1 MPLPDLIHDWNALS
15 DPGNGRTPFFN
26 DETLR
31 DGLQS
36 PSVRD
41 PEIPDKRDLL
51 HRLAKLGVEAVDLG
65 MPGAGPKALAAVKA
79 LMVEIRDHRLPIH
92 PNAAVRTLESDL
104 VPLAEIQQKVGTAIE
119 AGAFLGSSAIRM
131 DVEGWDVDYLV
142 RLVRNAVSFCRKH
155 QLKVMMVTED
165 TTRAHPDTLR
175 AIYGAALDEGAQ
187 GICLSDTVGHAT
199 PDGARHLVRFVKQEI
214 IGNRPIRLDWHG
226 HNDRGLGVATAIAA
240 WEEGA
245 DRLHGSI
252 LGIGERCGNVA
263 LDQLLMNFTLQ
274 GKWKGDLSDLP
285 ALADR
290 VAELVD
296 MKIPANYPVL
306 GHDAFRT
313 GTGVHAAA
321 IVKAL
326 RRGDVDLADWVYSA
340 VPASMV
346 NRRQEIEIGP
356 VAGHSN
362 AEYWLELNGYD
373 ASPDRIERILHAA
386 KQSNRVLS
394 EHEIQALVRDL

>member
-1 MPLPDLIHDWNALS
+1 MNSPELVFDWNSCS
-15 DPGNGRTPFFN
+15 DPGNGRTPVFN

-51 HRLAKLGVEAVDLG
+51 HRLAKLGVEAVNLG
-65 MPGAGPKALAAVKA
+65 LPGAGPKALAAVKA

-104 VPLAEIQQKVGTAIE
+104 IPLAEIQQKVGLPLE
-119 AGAFLGSSAIRM
+119 AGTFVGSSAIRM
-131 DVEGWDVDYLV
+131 DVESWDVDYLV
-142 RLVRNAVSFCRKH
+142 RLVRNAVSFCRK
-155 QLKVMMVTED
+155 QQVKVMMVTED

-175 AIYGAALDEGAQ
+175 AIYGAALDEGAH

-214 IGNRPIRLDWHG
+214 IGDRPIRLDWHG
-226 HNDRGLGVATAIAA
+226 HNDRGLGAATAIAA

-263 LDQLLMNFTLQ
+263 LDQLLMNFSLL

-290 VAELVD
+290 VAELVG
-296 MKIPANYPVL
+296 MEIPANYPVL
-306 GHDAFRT
+306 GRDAFRT

-340 VPASMV
+340 VPASWV

-373 ASPDRIERILHAA
+373 VSPERIERILHAA

-394 EHEIQALVRDL
+394 EQEIRALVRDI

>member
-1 MPLPDLIHDWNALS
+1 MPFPDLIHDWNAFS
-15 DPGNGRTPFFN
+15 DPGNGRTPLFN

-36 PSVRD
+36 PSARD

-65 MPGAGPKALAAVKA
+65 MPGAGPKAMAAVKA

-104 VPLAEIQQKVGTAIE
+104 VPLAEIQQKVGLPLE

-131 DVEGWDVDYLV
+131 DVEGWEVEYLV
-142 RLVRNAVSFCRKH
+142 RLVRNAVSFCRK
-155 QLKVMMVTED
+155 QQVKVMMVTED
-165 TTRAHPDTLR
+165 TTRAHPETLR

-199 PDGARHLVRFVKQEI
+199 PDGARHLVRFVKNEI

-263 LDQLLMNFTLQ
+263 LDQLLMNFTLL

-290 VAELVD
+290 VAELVN
-296 MKIPANYPVL
+296 MEIPANYPML
-306 GHDAFRT
+306 GRDAFRT

-386 KQSNRVLS
+386 KQSNHVLT
-394 EHEIQALVRDL
+394 EQEIRALVRDL

>member
-1 MPLPDLIHDWNALS
+1 MSLPDLIYDWNAHS
-15 DPGNGRTPFFN
+15 DPGNGRIPFFN

-92 PNAAVRTLESDL
+92 PNAAVRTVDSDL
-104 VPLAEIQQKVGTAIE
+104 VPLAEIQQKVGIPIE

-155 QLKVMMVTED
+155 QVKVMMVTED

-175 AIYGAALDEGAQ
+175 AIYGAAMDEGAE
-187 GICLSDTVGHAT
+187 GICLSDTVGHST
-199 PDGARHLVRFVKQEI
+199 PDGARHLVRFVKDQI
-214 IGNRPIRLDWHG
+214 IGGRPIRLDWHG
-226 HNDRGLGVATAIAA
+226 HNDRGLGLATAVAA

-245 DRLHGSI
+245 DRLHGTI

-263 LDQLLMNFTLQ
+263 LDQLLMHFTLL

-290 VAELVD
+290 VAELVG
-296 MKIPANYPVL
+296 MEIPANYPVL

-340 VPASMV
+340 VPASLV

-356 VAGHSN
+356 MAGHSN

-373 ASPDRIERILHAA
+373 ASQDRIERILHAA
-386 KQSNRVLS
+386 KLSNRVLS
-394 EHEIQALVRDL
+394 EHELQALVMDL